1 MTFPKEKT
9 MMRSRSALFLAPLT
23 LALCL
28 AGVAQAQDIVRG
40 GDPKSAIAS
49 VVTVPAGF
57 DTIYVSGMT
66 PPMIDPKGSPALVAT
81 FGDTKTQTMGV
92 LTRIQDAL
100 KTQGATMGDVVMM
113 RVLLVGDPAKEG
125 KMDFAG
131 MMEAYKTF
139 FGTAEQPN
147 KPSRI
152 TSQVSGLVAGG
163 MLVEI
168 EVQAAKKR

>member
-1 MTFPKEKT
+1 MK
-9 MMRSRSALFLAPLT
+9 RLVALA
-23 LALCL
+23 AGLCAL
-28 AGVAQAQDIVRG
+28 AGAAHAQEIVRG
-40 GDPKSAIAS
+40 GDPKSPIAS
-49 VVTVPAGF
+49 VVTVPAGY

-66 PPMIDPKGSPALVAT
+66 PPVVDEKATGVAK

-92 LTRIQDAL
+92 LGRIEAAL
-100 KTQGATMGDVVMM
+100 KSQGATMADVVMM

-131 MMEAYKTF
+131 MMEAYKTY
-139 FGTAEQPN
+139 FGTAAQPN
-147 KPSRI
+147 KPARI
-152 TSQVSGLVAGG
+152 TSQVASLVQDG

>member
-1 MTFPKEKT
+1 MTRF
-9 MMRSRSALFLAPLT
+9 AT
-23 LALCL
+23 LAAGL
-28 AGVAQAQDIVRG
+28 ALATAFAGAASAQDIVRG

-49 VVTVPAGF
+49 VVTVPAGY
-57 DTIYVSGMT
+57 DTIYVSGMV
-66 PPMIDPKGSPALVAT
+66 PPMIDPKGDPALTAT

-92 LTRIQDAL
+92 LGRIEAAL
-100 KTQGATMGDVVMM
+100 KSQGATMGDVVMM
-113 RVLLVGDPAKEG
+113 RVLLVGDPAKQG

-152 TSQVSGLVAGG
+152 TSQVTGLVAGG

-168 EVQAAKKR
+168 EVQAAKKKK

>member
-1 MTFPKEKT
+1 MNRF
-9 MMRSRSALFLAPLT
+9 AILAAA
-23 LALCL
+23 LALS
-28 AGVAQAQDIVRG
+28 AGVAGGASAQDIVRG

-49 VVTVPAGF
+49 VVTVPAGY
-57 DTIYVSGMT
+57 DTIYVSGMV
-66 PPMIDPKGSPALVAT
+66 PPMIDPKGDPALTAT

-92 LTRIQDAL
+92 LKRIEDAL
-100 KTQGATMGDVVMM
+100 KTQGASMADVVMM
-113 RVLLVGDPAKEG
+113 RVLLVGDPAKQS

-131 MMEAYKTF
+131 MMEAYRTY

-152 TSQVSGLVAGG
+152 TSQVAGLVAGG

-168 EVQAAKKR
+168 EVQAAKKK

>member
-1 MTFPKEKT
+1 MK
-9 MMRSRSALFLAPLT
+9 RLIALT
-23 LALCL
+23 LAASAL
-28 AGVAQAQDIVRG
+28 AGAANAQDIVRG
-40 GDPKSAIAS
+40 GDPKSPIAS

-66 PPMIDPKGSPALVAT
+66 PPVIDDKAAGVAR
-81 FGDTKTQTMGV
+81 FGDTKTQTLGV
-92 LTRIQDAL
+92 LGRIEAAL
-100 KTQGATMGDVVMM
+100 KSQGATMADVVMM
-113 RVLLVGDPAKEG
+113 RVLLVGDPAKGG

-131 MMEAYKTF
+131 MMEGYKTY

-152 TSQVSGLVAGG
+152 TSQITGLVQDG

-168 EVQAAKKR
+168 EVQAAKKK

>member
-1 MTFPKEKT
+1 MK
-9 MMRSRSALFLAPLT
+9 RLIVLAAGLCALASAAH
-23 LALCL
+23 
-28 AGVAQAQDIVRG
+28 AQEIVRG
-40 GDPKSAIAS
+40 GDPKSPIAS
-49 VVTVPAGF
+49 VVTVPAGY

-66 PPMIDPKGSPALVAT
+66 PPVIDEKAT
-81 FGDTKTQTMGV
+81 GTAKFGDTKTQTMGV
-92 LTRIQDAL
+92 LGRIEAAL

-139 FGTAEQPN
+139 FGTTAQPN

-152 TSQVSGLVAGG
+152 TSQITSLVQEA
-163 MLVEI
+163 
-168 EVQAAKKR
+168 

>member
-1 MTFPKEKT
+1 MNRF
-9 MMRSRSALFLAPLT
+9 AILAAA
-23 LALCL
+23 LALS
-28 AGVAQAQDIVRG
+28 AGVAGGASAQDIVRG

-49 VVTVPAGF
+49 VVTVPAGY
-57 DTIYVSGMT
+57 DTIYVSGMV
-66 PPMIDPKGSPALVAT
+66 PPMVDPKGDPALTAT

-92 LTRIQDAL
+92 LKRIEDAL
-100 KTQGATMGDVVMM
+100 KTQGASMADVVMM
-113 RVLLVGDPAKEG
+113 RVLLVGDPAKQG

-131 MMEAYKTF
+131 MMEAYRTY

-152 TSQVSGLVAGG
+152 TSQVAGLVAGG

-168 EVQAAKKR
+168 EVQAAKKK

>member
-1 MTFPKEKT
+1 MK
-9 MMRSRSALFLAPLT
+9 RLVALAAGLCALASAAH
-23 LALCL
+23 
-28 AGVAQAQDIVRG
+28 AQEIVRG
-40 GDPKSAIAS
+40 GDAKAAIAS

-66 PPMIDPKGSPALVAT
+66 PPVIDEKATGVAK

-92 LTRIQDAL
+92 LGRLEAAL
-100 KTQGATMGDVVMM
+100 KSQGATMADVVMM

-131 MMEAYKTF
+131 MMEAYKTY
-139 FGTAEQPN
+139 FGTAAQPN

-152 TSQVSGLVAGG
+152 TSQVVSLVQDG

-168 EVQAAKKR
+168 EVQAAKKH

>member
-1 MTFPKEKT
+1 MKRFV
-9 MMRSRSALFLAPLT
+9 ALA
-23 LALCL
+23 AGLCAL
-28 AGVAQAQDIVRG
+28 AGTAHAQDIVRG
-40 GDPKSAIAS
+40 GDPKSPIAS
-49 VVTVPAGF
+49 VVTVPAGY

-66 PPMIDPKGSPALVAT
+66 PPVIDEKATGVAK

-92 LTRIQDAL
+92 LGRIEAAL
-100 KTQGATMGDVVMM
+100 KTQGATMADVVMM

-131 MMEAYKTF
+131 MMEAYKTY
-139 FGTAEQPN
+139 FGTAAQPN

-152 TSQVSGLVAGG
+152 TSQVASLVADG

-168 EVQAAKKR
+168 EVQAAKKK

>member
-1 MTFPKEKT
+1 MK
-9 MMRSRSALFLAPLT
+9 RLIVLAAGLCALASAAH
-23 LALCL
+23 
-28 AGVAQAQDIVRG
+28 AQEIVRG
-40 GDPKSAIAS
+40 GDPKSPIAS
-49 VVTVPAGF
+49 VVTVPAGY

-66 PPMIDPKGSPALVAT
+66 PPVPKGDPALPAT

-92 LTRIQDAL
+92 LTRIQEAL
-100 KTQGATMGDVVMM
+100 KSQGATMGDVVMM

-139 FGTAEQPN
+139 FGTTAQPN

-152 TSQVSGLVAGG
+152 TSQITSLVQDG
-163 MLVEI
+163 MMVEI
-168 EVQAAKKR
+168 EVQAAKKH